1 MNARRLKRSSA
12 QSAAP
17 KTHMPGFIE
26 PCDPTLHEQAPT
38 GPGWVYEIKTDGY
51 RAQVHIR
58 DGDVIIYSRSGYDWT
73 KQFAAIAAAAKKLN
87 IREAIIDGEAT
98 VLGNTGLPDFQ
109 ELRRELARPDSTRL
123 LYHAFDLLYLNGRDL
138 RRASLLDRKQML
150 KSVLRK
156 APTTIAYVDY
166 LEHDGARVF
175 EQACRMGLEGIIAK
189 RADAPYRSGR
199 QDNWI
204 KLKCVKSD
212 TFPIVAFVEKLGAHP
227 RKIASL
233 YVGRREGQRLL
244 YAGKARSGYTE
255 TVAREIR
262 ERLDPLIRKTSPLS
276 VPVKK
281 PKATWVEPAVDAEID
296 YSALTDD
303 GLLRAA
309 VFKGLRDDL
318 RTPDPVSL
326 LRLPHRKSPSL
337 VPQRAAN
344 SRSVHGVPRENILQL
359 LPGAVTPS
367 KEELAAYWK
376 KVAKRALVYLE
387 GRPLK
392 LVRHRHGVTFYHR
405 GKLPEVPVSVHQ
417 LRIQKRDGGEGVRL
431 WVDDL
436 DGLLGLVAMDA
447 VELHPWNAT
456 VDDIERADRIVID
469 LDPGEG
475 VEWAFV
481 METALVLREA
491 LRAEGLEPWPKLT
504 GGKGLHLMAP
514 VQHPVLHDAA
524 RQYARSVVQRLVD
537 ERPNSYL
544 LSASPAARRGKIFLD
559 YLRNGRG
566 NTAIGAYSPR
576 AYTNFPIA
584 CPVSWAQVE
593 KGVRPDAFTMRHPY
607 QGKPRVSSPQQ

>member
-1 MNARRLKRSSA
+1 
-12 QSAAP
+12 
-17 KTHMPGFIE
+17 
-26 PCDPTLHEQAPT
+26 
-38 GPGWVYEIKTDGY
+38 
-51 RAQVHIR
+51 
-58 DGDVIIYSRSGYDWT
+58 
-73 KQFAAIAAAAKKLN
+73 
-87 IREAIIDGEAT
+87 
-98 VLGNTGLPDFQ
+98 
-109 ELRRELARPDSTRL
+109 
-123 LYHAFDLLYLNGRDL
+123 
-138 RRASLLDRKQML
+138 ML

-166 LEHDGARVF
+166 LEQDGARVF
-175 EQACRMGLEGIIAK
+175 EQACRMGLEGIVAK
-189 RADAPYRSGR
+189 RADTPYRSGR
-199 QDNWI
+199 QDSWI

-255 TVAREIR
+255 TVARQLR

-281 PKATWVEPAVDAEID
+281 PKATWVEPAVDAEIE

-318 RTPDPVSL
+318 RKPDQVSL
-326 LRLPHRKSPSL
+326 SRLPRRKSPSL

-344 SRSVHGVPRENILQL
+344 SRSVNGVPRENILQL
-359 LPGAVTPS
+359 LPDAVTPS

-376 KVAKRALVYLE
+376 KVAKRALVYL
-387 GRPLK
+387 GRRPLK
-392 LVRHRHGVTFYHR
+392 LVRHTHGVTFYHR

-417 LRIQKRDGGEGVRL
+417 LRIQKREGGEGVRL

-456 VDDIERADRIVID
+456 IDDIERADRIVID

-475 VEWAFV
+475 VEWASV
-481 METALVLREA
+481 VETALVLREA

-514 VQHPVLHDAA
+514 LQHPMLHDAA
-524 RQYARSVVQRLVD
+524 RQYARSVVQKLVD

-544 LSASPAARRGKIFLD
+544 LSASPAARRGKIFQLHAPSPGRRWRKEFD
-559 YLRNGRG
+559 RMRLRCDIPAKVN
-566 NTAIGAYSPR
+566 
-576 AYTNFPIA
+576 
-584 CPVSWAQVE
+584 
-593 KGVRPDAFTMRHPY
+593 
-607 QGKPRVSSPQQ
+607 QG